1 MRHRVE
7 RQGGSQDAFT
17 DVLFNVLLGFALMFI
32 ASLLLMQD
40 PSKDGKTDPKACE
53 AVVRNDGFWGPFIQ

>member
-40 PSKDGKTDPKACE
+40 PSKDG
-53 AVVRNDGFWGPFIQ
+53 